1 MNNKGQSLVL
11 FIILIPVLL
20 ILLFMVY
27 DIGNVVLLK
36 EKLDN
41 INYITT
47 YYGLDNIDSLDL
59 ENKLKDMITKNKD
72 DIDKIDVNID
82 NGIIKIKLEDKL
94 DNKISVIKSL
104 INIKVNSSYVG
115 YLENNKKIIRK
126 DK

>member
-11 FIILIPVLL
+11 FIVLIPVLL
-20 ILLFMVY
+20 IILFTVY
-27 DIGNVVLLK
+27 DIGNIVLLK
-36 EKLDN
+36 EKIDN

-59 ENKLKDMITKNKD
+59 ENKLEDMITKNKD
-72 DIDKIDVNID
+72 DIDKVEIDID
-82 NGIIKIKLEDKL
+82 NGMIKIKLEDKL

-104 INIKVNSSYVG
+104 ININITSSYVG

>member
-20 ILLFMVY
+20 IILFMVY